1 MCSEIVKLRRNAG
14 MWAAIGPANQ
24 LKTSSVATNVM
35 LERWVT
41 FCSRVSQEWDRPG
54 FLGHV
59 VKRGIQQASA
69 QTPGEE
75 PAGRKRKGRGGER
88 RKEDVQVYTK
98 AFKV

>member
-1 MCSEIVKLRRNAG
+1 
-14 MWAAIGPANQ
+14 
-24 LKTSSVATNVM
+24 M

-41 FCSRVSQEWDRPG
+41 FCSRVSQEWDHPG

-59 VKRGIQQASA
+59 VRRGIQQASA

-75 PAGRKRKGRGGER
+75 PVGRKRKGRREKDGRKKGGCSS
-88 RKEDVQVYTK
+88 TK